1 MSINHQKG
9 FTLIELVLVIVILGI
24 LAATALPKFAD
35 MQRDA
40 RESALKAALGA
51 VNSAIAIAHSQA
63 LLKAQTAKEGKI
75 ELEGQS
81 IAMVYGYPA
90 ATADGIQAA
99 ISLTGDLTFIKDG
112 VLIGFTSGP
121 ASNDKCNVIYTAAS
135 IAKDATAVTPASA
148 SLADDLDC
156 S

>member
-1 MSINHQKG
+1 VSINHQKG

-63 LLKAQTAKEGKI
+63 LLKGQTAKEGKI

-81 IAMVYGYPA
+81 IAMVFGYPA

-99 ISLTGDLTFIKDG
+99 ISLTGDLTFIKEG
-112 VLIGFTSGP
+112 LLIGFTSGP
-121 ASNDKCNVIYTAAS
+121 SSSDVCNVTYTAAS
-135 IAKDATAVTPASA
+135 IADGATAVTPASA
-148 SLADDLDC
+148 KLADKLDC

>member
-1 MSINHQKG
+1 MNHQKG

-63 LLKAQTAKEGKI
+63 LLKGQMAKEGKI
-75 ELEGQS
+75 ELEGRNYSDPPDHWRQFWNR
-81 IAMVYGYPA
+81 P
-90 ATADGIQAA
+90 
-99 ISLTGDLTFIKDG
+99 
-112 VLIGFTSGP
+112 SGP
-121 ASNDKCNVIYTAAS
+121 LMINDDSQIKPRGLLSFTAGF
-135 IAKDATAVTPASA
+135 DH
-148 SLADDLDC
+148 AD
-156 S
+156 

>member
-81 IAMVYGYPA
+81 IALVYGYPA

-99 ISLTGDLTFIKDG
+99 ISLTGDLTFIEKG
-112 VLIGFTSGP
+112 ALIGFSSGP
-121 ASNDKCNVIYTAAS
+121 SNNKLCHVTYEAAT
-135 IAKDATAVTPASA
+135 IADGATSVTPASA
-148 SLADDLDC
+148 KLADDLDC